1 MVILA
6 LFMLTLLCVYYFL
19 HRTQKFEDIE
29 GVVPENQLAS
39 PTEQGRATSAASR

>member
-19 HRTQKFEDIE
+19 HRTQKFSYDTALPDDQTGAEK
-29 GVVPENQLAS
+29 S
-39 PTEQGRATSAASR
+39 RATAASL